1 MPQFTST
8 HQFMLAQM
16 ANLKD
21 LTNVNKVLRIAAIE
35 SADAVQSRIQQKGL
49 KSDGSALPPY
59 DTGKTIGAG
68 SPISK
73 RFGQIASKKRI
84 GARMKS
90 HGDTK
95 EFYGYADFRRSLG
108 RQTSYMDFTLSGDM
122 WNSWKVIPIDSES
135 LGVAFTASEQSKIA
149 GFLEARFGDC
159 FILSEQEF
167 KQAMETINIQILKIL
182 NK

>member
-1 MPQFTST
+1 M
-8 HQFMLAQM
+8 MAQL

-21 LTNVNKVLRIAAIE
+21 LTNVNKVLRKAAIE

-49 KSDGSALPPY
+49 KSDGSKLPPY

-90 HGDTK
+90 NGDTS
-95 EFYGYADFRRSLG
+95 EFYGYADFRRALG
-108 RQTSYMDFTLSGDM
+108 RQTNYMDFTLSGDM
-122 WNSWKVIPIDSES
+122 WKSWKVIPIDDTS
-135 LGVAFTASEQSKIA
+135 LGVAFTASEQGDIA
-149 GFLEARFGDC
+149 GYLESRFGDC

-167 KQAMETINIQILKIL
+167 KQVMQTINIEILKIL

>member
-8 HQFMLAQM
+8 EQFKLAQL

-21 LTNVNKVLRIAAIE
+21 LTNVNKIFRKAAIE

-49 KSDGSALPPY
+49 KSNGTALPPY

-68 SPISK
+68 SPISL
-73 RFGQIASKKRI
+73 RFGEIASKKRI
-84 GARMKS
+84 KARMKS
-90 HGDTK
+90 HGDTS
-95 EFYGYADFRRSLG
+95 EFYGYADFRKALG
-108 RQTSYMDFTLSGDM
+108 RQTNFMDFTLSGDL
-122 WNSWKVIPIDSES
+122 WKSWKVDLSRD
-135 LGVAFTASEQSKIA
+135 GAFVGFNSTEQGDIA
-149 GFLEARFGDC
+149 EYLETRFGDC